1 MLNIAM
7 HGCNGHMGRV
17 ISTLAAASSDSQ
29 IVCGVDISAPAAD
42 PGFPVF
48 ASLPE
53 ITVDYDVVIDF
64 STASAVD
71 KLLSDCIAARKPLVL
86 CTTGLSDTQKQ
97 KVAEAAKE
105 IPVFFSANMSIGINL
120 ITALCR
126 KAASILAPAGFDIEI
141 NERHHNRKLD
151 APSGTALAIGEA
163 LIEELGEGYYMDMGR
178 MDRRAARDP
187 KSIGMS
193 AVRGGTIV
201 GEHTVLY
208 AGHDELIEIKH
219 TAMSREVFA
228 IGAINAASF
237 LAQKGAGLYDMT
249 KLLDA

>member
-1 MLNIAM
+1 M
-7 HGCNGHMGRV
+7 
-17 ISTLAAASSDSQ
+17 
-29 IVCGVDISAPAAD
+29 
-42 PGFPVF
+42 
-48 ASLPE
+48 
-53 ITVDYDVVIDF
+53 
-64 STASAVD
+64 
-71 KLLSDCIAARKPLVL
+71 DCIAAEKPLVL
-86 CTTGLSDTQKQ
+86 CTTGLSEEQKQ
-97 KVAEAAKE
+97 KVAAASTK

-163 LIEELGEGYYMDMGR
+163 IVNELGDGYYMDMGR

-193 AVRGGTIV
+193 AMRGGTIV

-228 IGAINAASF
+228 IGAVNAAKF
-237 LAQKGAGLYDMT
+237 LASQPIGLYDMT
-249 KLLDA
+249 QMLEN

>member
-7 HGCNGHMGRV
+7 HGCCGHMGRV
-17 ISTLAAASSDSQ
+17 ITSLAASSDVKIS
-29 IVCGVDISAPAAD
+29 CGIDVAAPASPVDFPIYKSIAD
-42 PGFPVF
+42 
-48 ASLPE
+48 AD
-53 ITVDYDVVIDF
+53 TAYDVVIDF
-64 STASAVD
+64 SIASAVD
-71 KLLSDCIAARKPLVL
+71 SLLDDCVAAGKPLVL
-86 CTTGLSDTQKQ
+86 CTTGLSPEQKQ
-97 KVAEAAKE
+97 KIAEASLH

-120 ITALCR
+120 ITALAR
-126 KAASILAPAGFDIEI
+126 KAASILSPAGFDIEI

-163 LIEELGEGYYMDMGR
+163 LIDELGDGFYMDMNR
-178 MDRRAARDP
+178 MDRRASRDP

-193 AVRGGTIV
+193 AMRGGTIV

-228 IGAINAASF
+228 IGAINAAKF
-237 LAQKGAGLYDMT
+237 LVNQPAGLYDMSHM
-249 KLLDA
+249 L

>member
-1 MLNIAM
+1 MIHVVM

-17 ISTLAAASSDSQ
+17 IANLAAASSDVQ
-29 IVCGVDISAPAAD
+29 IVCGVDISTAVPSPA
-42 PGFPVF
+42 FPVF
-48 ASLPE
+48 SSIPE

-71 KLLSDCIAARKPLVL
+71 TLLSDCVKAGKPLVL
-86 CTTGLSDTQKQ
+86 CTTGLTDAQKE
-97 KVAEAAKE
+97 KVREASLT

-163 LIEELGEGYYMDMGR
+163 LVNELGDGYYMDMGR
-178 MDRRAARDP
+178 MDRRASRDP

-193 AVRGGTIV
+193 AMRGGTIV

-219 TAMSREVFA
+219 TALSREVFA
-228 IGAINAASF
+228 IGAINAAKF
-237 LAQKGAGLYDMT
+237 LVQQPAGLYDMT
-249 KLLDA
+249 QMLQ